1 MRILVT
7 GATGFLGGKT
17 ALRLCQDGHSVRAT
31 GRSEAAKSLKQRN
44 IEFHKVS
51 LDKENLSGLLENIDA
66 VVHCAAKSSPWG
78 SYKSFYASN
87 VEATRRLCQAALAHK
102 VKCFVHISTPGLY
115 FNFQDRHN
123 LKEEDIIVNN
133 KTNFYIQTKYQA
145 EQIVQE
151 YVKLGL
157 HAIILRPRAIFG
169 PGDRA
174 LLPRLLS
181 VGQERFIPQ
190 MRVDRGPLCDLTY
203 VDNVVFAIRQAL
215 YSSVSSGSVY
225 NITNDEPVYLLDVL
239 KKVFESLNIP
249 WRTRKIPY
257 KLAVGYAYL
266 LEKIYSYFLRGKEP
280 PFTTYTISLLAKDM
294 TLDIQKAKK
303 ELGYVAQ
310 VNMSDA
316 LTYSLQAYKNEHTT

>member
-1 MRILVT
+1 MNILVT
-7 GATGFLGGKT
+7 GTTGFLGGRA
-17 ALRLCQDGHSVRAT
+17 ALQLSEDGHFVRAT
-31 GRSEAAKSLKQRN
+31 GRSSISEKFKQKN
-44 IEFHKVS
+44 IDFFRVS
-51 LDKENLSGLLENIDA
+51 LDKDDLDPLLENIDA

-78 SYKSFYASN
+78 SYESFYASN
-87 VEATRRLCQAALAHK
+87 VEATRRLCQAALKHR

-115 FNFQDRHN
+115 FNFQDRYN
-123 LKEEDIIVNN
+123 LKEEDIIANN
-133 KTNFYIQTKYQA
+133 KTNFYTQTKYQA
-145 EQIVQE
+145 EEIVQE

-169 PGDRA
+169 PGDSA

-181 VGQERFIPQ
+181 VGRKRFIPQ

-215 YSSVSSGSVY
+215 HSSVPSGSVY

-249 WRTRKIPY
+249 WKTRKIPY

-266 LEKIYSYFLRGKEP
+266 LEKIYSCFLRGKEP

-316 LTYSLQAYKNEHTT
+316 LTYTLQAYKNEHTT